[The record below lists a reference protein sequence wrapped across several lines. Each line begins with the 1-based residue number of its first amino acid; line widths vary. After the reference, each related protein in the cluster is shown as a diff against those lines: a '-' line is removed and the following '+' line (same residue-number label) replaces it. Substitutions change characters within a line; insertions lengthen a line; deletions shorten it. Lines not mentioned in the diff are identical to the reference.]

1 MPKKYKYILVTGS
14 LAYDYIMD
22 FPGRFADHILPEK
35 IHQLSVSFTLSKM
48 EKNFGGTG
56 GNIAYSLAL
65 LKKKPLLY
73 ASAGNDFLLY
83 KKWLQL
89 HQINLSSLHESKK
102 LATASAYII
111 TDKVDNQIAGFY
123 PGVMNEKVNIS
134 RAQIKPQ
141 TLAIISAN
149 HKKEMLT
156 LASKFK
162 KMRVDYI
169 FDPGQQLIN
178 FTSRELK
185 TLVMSAKLVIANDYE
200 MELLTRR
207 LGVTISNLRKKL
219 TVIVTYGSKGSRIY
233 LPERVYQIKA
243 VKVKKTIDPTGAGD
257 AYRSGLLAGLA
268 DNLSLDQ
275 CGALGA
281 TVASFAI
288 EQYGT
293 QAHHFTMREFNLRL
307 KKHFGFIY
315 GRLI

>member
-1 MPKKYKYILVTGS
+1 MAEKYKYILVTGS

-22 FPGRFADHILPEK
+22 FPGRFADHILLEK
-35 IHQLSVSFTLSKM
+35 IHQLSVSFTLSKI

-65 LKKKPLLY
+65 LKKRPILY

-83 KKWLQL
+83 KNWLRL
-89 HQINLSSLHESKK
+89 HQINLSLLRESKK
-102 LATASAYII
+102 ISTASAYII
-111 TDKVDNQIAGFY
+111 TDQVDNQIAGFY
-123 PGVMNEKVNIS
+123 PGAMNEKLDIRRVNIK
-134 RAQIKPQ
+134 QP

-149 HKKEMLT
+149 NKNEMLR

-178 FTSRELK
+178 FSSSELK
-185 TLVMSAKLVIANDYE
+185 TLVTSAKLVIANDYE
-200 MELLTRR
+200 MELLTRG
-207 LGVTISNLRKKL
+207 LGIKISYLRKKL

-233 LPERVYQIKA
+233 TPEHIYQIKA
-243 VKVKKTIDPTGAGD
+243 IKVKKPIDPTGAGD
-257 AYRSGLLAGLA
+257 AYRAGLLAGLA
-268 DNLSLDQ
+268 DNFSLEQ

-288 EQYGT
+288 GQYGT
-293 QAHHFTMREFNLRL
+293 QAHNFTIREFNLRL
-307 KKHFGFIY
+307 KKYFGFTY
-315 GRLI
+315 DRN

>member
-1 MPKKYKYILVTGS
+1 
-14 LAYDYIMD
+14 MD

-35 IHQLSVSFTLSKM
+35 IHQLSLSFTLSKM

-73 ASAGNDFLLY
+73 ASAGHDFLMY

-89 HQINLSSLHESKK
+89 HQIDLSLVTQSKK
-102 LATASAYII
+102 FASAAAYII

-123 PGVMNEKVNIS
+123 PGAMNEKINIS
-134 RAQIKPQ
+134 RTKIKPH

-149 HKKEMLT
+149 QKKEMLT

-162 KMRVDYI
+162 KMQVDYI

-178 FTSRELK
+178 FTNRELK
-185 TLVMSAKLVIANDYE
+185 TLVLSAKVVIANDYE
-200 MELLTRR
+200 MELLTLR

-219 TVIVTYGSKGSRIY
+219 TVIVTYGNKGSRIY
-233 LPERVYQIKA
+233 TPKHTYQIKA
-243 VKVKKTIDPTGAGD
+243 VKVKKSIDPTGAGD

-281 TVASFAI
+281 TVASFAV

-293 QAHHFTMREFNLRL
+293 QVHHFTMREFNLRL
-307 KKHFGFIY
+307 KKHFGFTY
-315 GRLI
+315 GRN